1 MSYRQLM
8 AGSYL
13 CAVQHAKQH
22 APHAARKKPGMPARP
37 APPPDT
43 YVATCLFGEYEN
55 TEGYERDL
63 YSLIPML
70 HFAQDFACYKST
82 DYSFAHWFCCRQYEP
97 MREGNGHSPYDAC
110 ERMS

>member
-70 HFAQDFACYKST
+70 HFAHDFACYKST
-82 DYSFAHWFCCRQYEP
+82 VLLCVNTQYEP
-97 MREGNGHSPYDAC
+97 MREGNGHSPYDC
-110 ERMS
+110 L